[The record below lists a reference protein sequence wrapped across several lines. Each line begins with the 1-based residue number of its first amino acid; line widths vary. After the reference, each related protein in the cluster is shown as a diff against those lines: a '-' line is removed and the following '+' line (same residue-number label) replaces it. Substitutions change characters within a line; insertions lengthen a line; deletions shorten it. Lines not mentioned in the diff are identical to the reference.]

1 METTSPP
8 KLSTI
13 NPALVTALR
22 QILRPLVRLMLSKG
36 ITFTYLSDLLKE
48 IFVEVADKEFK
59 INNKPST
66 DSHLSLLTGIH
77 RKDVKRLRHC
87 PSTEKEEIPQA
98 ISMGTRLIN
107 IWTNEARFL
116 DENNQP
122 KPLPRFAKEGGE
134 ISFEGLVASVSKDIR
149 SRAVLDEWLRI
160 GIAHFDEKQ
169 QVCLNT
175 AAFIPSQG
183 FDEKA
188 YYFGE
193 SLHDHAAA
201 ATSNLLGGA
210 KPYLERSVYYNEL
223 SFQSVQQLAE
233 QSEKLGMETL
243 LTINKQAMEL
253 EKNDVP
259 EKNFQYRM
267 RFGIYFYS
275 ELAEPGTPENG
286 SDQQTLSLIDSKN
299 NASES

>member
-1 METTSPP
+1 MSTTPLTLVS
-8 KLSTI
+8 
-13 NPALVTALR
+13 ALKQV
-22 QILRPLVRLMLSKG
+22 LRPLIKLMLAKG
-36 ITFTYLSDLLKE
+36 LTFTYLIELLKE
-48 IFVEVADKEFK
+48 IFVEVADKDYK

-77 RKDVKRLRHC
+77 RKDIKRLRNG
-87 PSTEKEEIPQA
+87 SQTVDEGIPPNV
-98 ISMGTRLIN
+98 SLGSRLVS
-107 IWTNEARFL
+107 IWTSEARFL

-134 ISFEGLVASVSKDIR
+134 ISFEGLVAGVSKDIR
-149 SRAVLDEWLRI
+149 SRVVLDEWLRI
-160 GIAHFDEKQ
+160 GIVHFNDEKC
-169 QVCLNT
+169 VCLNT

-201 ATSNLLGGA
+201 AISNLLGGA
-210 KPYLERSVYYNEL
+210 KPYLERSVYYDAL
-223 SFQSVQQLAE
+223 STSSIQQLAE

-243 LTINKQAMEL
+243 LAINKQAMAL
-253 EKNDVP
+253 EQGDIP
-259 EKNFQYRM
+259 ENNAKYRM

-275 ELAEPGTPENG
+275 EPTELSTTANGT
-286 SDQQTLSLIDSKN
+286 DQPAPNRINLNKN
-299 NASES
+299 AT

>member
-1 METTSPP
+1 M
-8 KLSTI
+8 STI
-13 NPALVTALR
+13 PPTLVSALKQV
-22 QILRPLVRLMLSKG
+22 LRPLIKLMLAKG
-36 ITFTYLSDLLKE
+36 LTFTYLIELLKE
-48 IFVEVADKEFK
+48 IFVEIADKDYK

-77 RKDVKRLRHC
+77 RKDIKRLRNH
-87 PSTEKEEIPQA
+87 SRTVEENVPPNV
-98 ISMGTRLIN
+98 SLGSRLVS
-107 IWTNEARFL
+107 IWTSETRFL
-116 DENNQP
+116 DEKSQP

-134 ISFEGLVASVSKDIR
+134 ISFEGLVAGVSKDIR
-149 SRAVLDEWLRI
+149 SRVVLDEWLRI
-160 GIAHFDEKQ
+160 GIVHFDDKQ

-210 KPYLERSVYYNEL
+210 KPYLERSVYYDAL
-223 SFQSVQQLAE
+223 STSSIQQLAE

-243 LTINKQAMEL
+243 LAINKQAMML
-253 EKNDVP
+253 EQEDTLENNAK
-259 EKNFQYRM
+259 YRM

-275 ELAEPGTPENG
+275 ELAVPQPI
-286 SDQQTLSLIDSKN
+286 SDNTLKQPLPLNLVESEN
-299 NASES
+299 NATQS

>member
-1 METTSPP
+1 MSTTPLTLVS
-8 KLSTI
+8 
-13 NPALVTALR
+13 ALKQV
-22 QILRPLVRLMLSKG
+22 LRPLIKLMLAKG
-36 ITFTYLSDLLKE
+36 LTFTYLIELLKE
-48 IFVEVADKEFK
+48 IFVEVADKDYK

-77 RKDVKRLRHC
+77 RKDIKRLRNG
-87 PSTEKEEIPQA
+87 SQTLKEGIPPNV
-98 ISMGTRLIN
+98 SLGSRLVS
-107 IWTNEARFL
+107 IWTSEARFL

-134 ISFEGLVASVSKDIR
+134 ISFESLVAGVSKDIR
-149 SRAVLDEWLRI
+149 SRVVLDEWLCI
-160 GIAHFDEKQ
+160 GIVHFNDEKC
-169 QVCLNT
+169 VCLNT

-210 KPYLERSVYYNEL
+210 KPYLERSVYYDAL
-223 SFQSVQQLAE
+223 STSSIQQLAE

-243 LTINKQAMEL
+243 LAINKQAMAL
-253 EKNDVP
+253 EQGDILENNAK
-259 EKNFQYRM
+259 YRM

-275 ELAEPGTPENG
+275 EPTELSTTANGTEPINP
-286 SDQQTLSLIDSKN
+286 LPIALI
-299 NASES
+299 